1 MRKYLENRMV
11 KFMAK
16 NNIEEN
22 FKELDEILE
31 KMQDEDVS
39 LDESFEMY
47 KKGIE
52 IVKDSNEQIEKIEK
66 QIEVLEEDT
75 EESILPVK
83 P

>member
-11 KFMAK
+11 KSMAK

-22 FKELDEILE
+22 FKELDELLE
-31 KMQDEDVS
+31 KMQDEEVS

-52 IVKDSNEQIEKIEK
+52 IVKDSNEQIDKIEK
-66 QIEVLEEDT
+66 QLEVLEE
-75 EESILPVK
+75 ESDDE
-83 P
+83 

>member
-16 NNIEEN
+16 NNIEDN

-66 QIEVLEEDT
+66 QIEVLEEEPDD
-75 EESILPVK
+75 E
-83 P
+83 

>member
-1 MRKYLENRMV
+1 
-11 KFMAK
+11 MAK

-22 FKELDEILE
+22 FKELDELLE
-31 KMQDEDVS
+31 KMQDEEVS

-66 QIEVLEEDT
+66 QIEVLEE
-75 EESILPVK
+75 ESDDE
-83 P
+83 

>member
-75 EESILPVK
+75 EE
-83 P
+83 

>member
-1 MRKYLENRMV
+1 
-11 KFMAK
+11 MAK

-22 FKELDEILE
+22 FKELDELLE

-52 IVKDSNEQIEKIEK
+52 IVKDSNEQIDKIEK
-66 QIEVLEEDT
+66 QIEVLEE
-75 EESILPVK
+75 ESNDE
-83 P
+83 

>member
-11 KFMAK
+11 RFMAK
-16 NNIEEN
+16 NNIEDN

-75 EESILPVK
+75 EE
-83 P
+83 

>member
-31 KMQDEDVS
+31 KMQDEEVS

-66 QIEVLEEDT
+66 QIEVLEENT
-75 EESILPVK
+75 EK
-83 P
+83 

>member
-1 MRKYLENRMV
+1 MRKYLENRMER
-11 KFMAK
+11 FMAK

-22 FKELDEILE
+22 FKELDELLE

-47 KKGIE
+47 KKGVE

-66 QIEVLEEDT
+66 QIEVLEE
-75 EESILPVK
+75 ESDDE
-83 P
+83 

>member
-16 NNIEEN
+16 NNIEKN

-31 KMQDEDVS
+31 KMQDEEVS

-66 QIEVLEEDT
+66 QIEVLEENT
-75 EESILPVK
+75 EE
-83 P
+83 

>member
-1 MRKYLENRMV
+1 
-11 KFMAK
+11 MAK
-16 NNIEEN
+16 NNIEDN

-47 KKGIE
+47 KKGVE

-66 QIEVLEEDT
+66 QIEVLEE
-75 EESILPVK
+75 ESDDE
-83 P
+83 

>member
-31 KMQDEDVS
+31 KMQDEEGS

-75 EESILPVK
+75 EE
-83 P
+83 

>member
-1 MRKYLENRMV
+1 MV

-31 KMQDEDVS
+31 KMQDEEVS

-52 IVKDSNEQIEKIEK
+52 IVKNSNEQIEKIEK
-66 QIEVLEEDT
+66 QIEVLEENT
-75 EESILPVK
+75 EE
-83 P
+83 

>member
-16 NNIEEN
+16 NNIEKN

-31 KMQDEDVS
+31 KMQDEEVS

-66 QIEVLEEDT
+66 QIELLEENT
-75 EESILPVK
+75 EE
-83 P
+83 

>member
-31 KMQDEDVS
+31 KMQDEEVS

-75 EESILPVK
+75 EK
-83 P
+83 

>member
-1 MRKYLENRMV
+1 
-11 KFMAK
+11 MAK
-16 NNIEEN
+16 NNIEDN

-31 KMQDEDVS
+31 KMQDEEVS

-75 EESILPVK
+75 EE
-83 P
+83 

>member
-11 KFMAK
+11 KSMAK

-22 FKELDEILE
+22 FKELDELLE
-31 KMQDEDVS
+31 KMQDEEVS

-52 IVKDSNEQIEKIEK
+52 IVKDSNEQIDKIEK
-66 QIEVLEEDT
+66 QIEVLEE
-75 EESILPVK
+75 ESSDE
-83 P
+83 

>member
-11 KFMAK
+11 RFMAK

-22 FKELDEILE
+22 FKELDELLE

-52 IVKDSNEQIEKIEK
+52 IVKDSNEQIDKIEK
-66 QIEVLEEDT
+66 QIEVLEE
-75 EESILPVK
+75 ESDDE
-83 P
+83 

>member
-1 MRKYLENRMV
+1 
-11 KFMAK
+11 MAK

-22 FKELDEILE
+22 FKELDELLE

-52 IVKDSNEQIEKIEK
+52 IVKDSNDQIDKIEK
-66 QIEVLEEDT
+66 QIEVLEE
-75 EESILPVK
+75 ESDDE
-83 P
+83 

>member
-1 MRKYLENRMV
+1 
-11 KFMAK
+11 MAK

-22 FKELDEILE
+22 FKELDELLE

-66 QIEVLEEDT
+66 QIEVLEENT
-75 EESILPVK
+75 EE
-83 P
+83 

>member
-1 MRKYLENRMV
+1 
-11 KFMAK
+11 MAK

-31 KMQDEDVS
+31 KMQDEEVP

-75 EESILPVK
+75 EE
-83 P
+83 

>member
-16 NNIEEN
+16 NNIEDN
-22 FKELDEILE
+22 FKELDELLE

-66 QIEVLEEDT
+66 QIEVLEE
-75 EESILPVK
+75 ESDDE
-83 P
+83 

>member
-31 KMQDEDVS
+31 NMQDEEVS

-66 QIEVLEEDT
+66 QIEVLEENT
-75 EESILPVK
+75 EE
-83 P
+83 

>member
-1 MRKYLENRMV
+1 
-11 KFMAK
+11 MAK
-16 NNIEEN
+16 NNIEDN

-66 QIEVLEEDT
+66 QIEVLEE
-75 EESILPVK
+75 ESDDE
-83 P
+83 

>member
-1 MRKYLENRMV
+1 MQKYLENRMV
-11 KFMAK
+11 RFMAK
-16 NNIEEN
+16 NNIEDN
-22 FKELDEILE
+22 FKELDELLE

-66 QIEVLEEDT
+66 QIEVLEE
-75 EESILPVK
+75 ESDDE
-83 P
+83 

>member
-1 MRKYLENRMV
+1 MV

-75 EESILPVK
+75 EE
-83 P
+83 

>member
-52 IVKDSNEQIEKIEK
+52 IVKDSSEQIEKIEK
-66 QIEVLEEDT
+66 QIEVLEENT
-75 EESILPVK
+75 EE
-83 P
+83 

>member
-1 MRKYLENRMV
+1 
-11 KFMAK
+11 MAK

-31 KMQDEDVS
+31 KMQDEEVS

-52 IVKDSNEQIEKIEK
+52 RVKDSNEQIEKIEK
-66 QIEVLEEDT
+66 QIEVLEENT
-75 EESILPVK
+75 EE
-83 P
+83 

>member
-1 MRKYLENRMV
+1 
-11 KFMAK
+11 MAK

-75 EESILPVK
+75 EE
-83 P
+83 

>member
-31 KMQDEDVS
+31 KMQDEEVS

-75 EESILPVK
+75 EE
-83 P
+83 